1 MLTEVGLRLQVGMSL
16 TPVIEVVTA
25 HVRLTVPENP
35 YVPTT
40 LMGTVL
46 PVVAP
51 GLTDSVAVPVPEL
64 GPKLGSLVIVSATV
78 VFSISVPDVPVMV
91 TVAGVESTAAEELAV
106 RVSTSVSAAVP
117 AAKLDVT
124 PEGRPDAVN
133 ATVPVNPFA
142 GVMVTVLVPDSP

>member
-1 MLTEVGLRLQVGMSL
+1 M
-16 TPVIEVVTA
+16 
-25 HVRLTVPENP
+25 
-35 YVPTT
+35 
-40 LMGTVL
+40 
-46 PVVAP
+46 
-51 GLTDSVAVPVPEL
+51 
-64 GPKLGSLVIVSATV
+64 VSATV
-78 VFSISVPDVPVMV
+78 VFSISDPDVPVMV
-91 TVAGVESTAAEELAV
+91 IVAGVESTAAEELAV